1 VLMLVV
7 PVSDALIV
15 EAKVSPQDVD
25 QLHLGQRA
33 VVRFSSFNRRTT
45 PELNGDVTEIG
56 ADATQDEKRN
66 ESYYSVR
73 LRIPDSELERLD
85 GLQPLSG
92 MPVETFIETSP
103 RTVVSYLMR
112 PILEQIDRTFRGR

>member
-1 VLMLVV
+1 
-7 PVSDALIV
+7 
-15 EAKVSPQDVD
+15 
-25 QLHLGQRA
+25 
-33 VVRFSSFNRRTT
+33 
-45 PELNGDVTEIG
+45 LNGDVTEIG